1 MSDLTKQK
9 ISENSKKFSI
19 CKLCSKQC
27 RGFRG
32 LVDHMHQDH
41 RDHRPWKC
49 HLCDERT
56 AFVKTLYRHLR
67 QCHNVFG
74 SPCQVCG
81 KFYSRAQS
89 MLHHVNKVRGSLQN
103 RKVWIF
109 STSPGPPPLKCG
121 KFQEILWSKGSKTGK
136 KHQTHPFSTLLKK
149 TPLVWKK
156 STLFIFF

>member
-9 ISENSKKFSI
+9 ILENSKKFSI

-67 QCHNVFG
+67 QCHNVYG

-103 RKVWIF
+103 RKVWIL
-109 STSPGPPPLKCG
+109 STSSEPPLKCR
-121 KFQEILWSKGSKTGK
+121 KFPEILWSKGSKTGK
-136 KHQTHPFSTLLKK
+136 KRQK
-149 TPLVWKK
+149 
-156 STLFIFF
+156 